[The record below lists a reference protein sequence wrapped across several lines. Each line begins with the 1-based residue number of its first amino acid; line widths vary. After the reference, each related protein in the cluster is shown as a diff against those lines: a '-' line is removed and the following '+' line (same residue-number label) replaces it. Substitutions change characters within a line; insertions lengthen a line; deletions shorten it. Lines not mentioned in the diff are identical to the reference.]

1 MFMQWCL
8 VIGVLLV
15 VIGLTDTLR
24 RRLPVGTSAI
34 YLLCGYLL
42 GPHGLGFI
50 RLDLMRDAALL
61 EVLTEIA
68 VLVSLFAVGL
78 RLRVPLRDGL
88 WRAPVLMA
96 TLAMLVTIALLTG
109 LGMWLGLSLGG
120 AVLMAA
126 VLAPTDPVL
135 ASDVQVAHPQDHD
148 GLRFSLTGEGGLN
161 DGAAFPVVM
170 LALGLMRLHDL
181 GSWGLHWVAVDLVW
195 ATAGGLTLGW
205 LTGLLFSRIV
215 VYLRREQSQ
224 AFGMESFFTLG
235 LIALTYGLALLLHT
249 YGFLAVFAAGL
260 AMRQFERTDSD
271 SHRHERTEVDLAST
285 PDDGVENLGPS
296 AQASPAMASAY
307 MAKEVLDFTLDL
319 ERIAELAVMLI
330 IGSLLS
336 LATFDAFSLPV
347 ALGLI
352 FVVRPVAIYLITLR
366 SVFTSAQRRFA
377 AWFGVRGVG
386 SMYYLMFAVTHGAN
400 TRELPAVADAVLAT
414 IALSVL
420 LHGSSATPAMRAYQ
434 QALARRR

>member
-1 MFMQWCL
+1 
-8 VIGVLLV
+8 
-15 VIGLTDTLR
+15 
-24 RRLPVGTSAI
+24 
-34 YLLCGYLL
+34 
-42 GPHGLGFI
+42 
-50 RLDLMRDAALL
+50 
-61 EVLTEIA
+61 
-68 VLVSLFAVGL
+68 
-78 RLRVPLRDGL
+78 
-88 WRAPVLMA
+88 
-96 TLAMLVTIALLTG
+96 
-109 LGMWLGLSLGG
+109 
-120 AVLMAA
+120 
-126 VLAPTDPVL
+126 
-135 ASDVQVAHPQDHD
+135 
-148 GLRFSLTGEGGLN
+148 
-161 DGAAFPVVM
+161 
-170 LALGLMRLHDL
+170 
-181 GSWGLHWVAVDLVW
+181 
-195 ATAGGLTLGW
+195 
-205 LTGLLFSRIV
+205 
-215 VYLRREQSQ
+215 
-224 AFGMESFFTLG
+224 
-235 LIALTYGLALLLHT
+235 
-249 YGFLAVFAAGL
+249 
-260 AMRQFERTDSD
+260 
-271 SHRHERTEVDLAST
+271 
-285 PDDGVENLGPS
+285 
-296 AQASPAMASAY
+296 MASAY

>member
-24 RRLPVGTSAI
+24 RKLPVGTSAI

-42 GPHGLGFI
+42 GPQAFAFI
-50 RLDLMRDAALL
+50 DLELVRDAGLL

-68 VLVSLFAVGL
+68 VLISLFAVGL
-78 RLRVPLRDGL
+78 RLRAPLKDGL
-88 WRAPVLMA
+88 WRAPVRMA
-96 TLAMLVTIALLTG
+96 TLAMLVTVGLVTA
-109 LGMWLGLSLGG
+109 LGMGLGLSLGS

-135 ASDVQVAHPQDHD
+135 ASDVQVAHPRDRD

-161 DGAAFPVVM
+161 DGAAFPMVM
-170 LALGLMRLHDL
+170 LALGLMGLHDL
-181 GSWGLHWVAVDLVW
+181 GAWGLRWVAVDLVW
-195 ATAGGLTLGW
+195 ATTGGLGLGW
-205 LTGLLFSRIV
+205 LTGLLFSRV
-215 VYLRREQSQ
+215 VVHLRREQSQ

-260 AMRQFERTDSD
+260 AVRQFERTDSD
-271 SHRHERTEVDLAST
+271 DRQPGTAGDRARA
-285 PDDGVENLGPS
+285 PDDGVEDLGPS
-296 AQASPAMASAY
+296 AEASPTMASAY

-319 ERIAELAVMLI
+319 EKIAELTVMLI

-336 LATFDAFSLPV
+336 LATFNAFSLAV
-347 ALGLI
+347 AFGLV
-352 FVVRPVAIYLITLR
+352 FVIRPVAIYLTTVR
-366 SVFTSAQRRFA
+366 SSLTTAQRRFA

-386 SMYYLMFAVTHGAN
+386 SMYYLMFAVTHGAI
-400 TRELPAVADAVLAT
+400 TGELTAVAHAVLAT

-420 LHGSSATPAMRAYQ
+420 LHGSTATPAMRAYQ
-434 QALARRR
+434 KALARRR